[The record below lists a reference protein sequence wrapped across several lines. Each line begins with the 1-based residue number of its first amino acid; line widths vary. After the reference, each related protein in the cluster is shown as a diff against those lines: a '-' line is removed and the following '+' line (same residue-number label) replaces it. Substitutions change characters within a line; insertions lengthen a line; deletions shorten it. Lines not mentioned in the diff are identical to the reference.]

1 MLQHLW
7 SCGFRIK
14 HDSGCVALGKG
25 WSSHQQLGVAL
36 ANRVQLWSQSCAA
49 VCSMASLFSSL
60 MWTCPRLHLNCVVQS
75 NGVLTTAD
83 QRC

>member
-36 ANRVQLWSQSCAA
+36 ANRVL
-49 VCSMASLFSSL
+49 L
-60 MWTCPRLHLNCVVQS
+60 
-75 NGVLTTAD
+75 
-83 QRC
+83 